1 MKINNN
7 ETLHAFEKAI
17 DNCNREV
24 YLVSP
29 NGENYNLKNPMEKYE
44 GIAKLLKDRE
54 ERLELF
60 TSESADEKVLID
72 FLSKYCAA

>member
-1 MKINNN
+1 MRINNN

-17 DNCNREV
+17 DSCSREV

-72 FLSKYCAA
+72 FLGKYCAA